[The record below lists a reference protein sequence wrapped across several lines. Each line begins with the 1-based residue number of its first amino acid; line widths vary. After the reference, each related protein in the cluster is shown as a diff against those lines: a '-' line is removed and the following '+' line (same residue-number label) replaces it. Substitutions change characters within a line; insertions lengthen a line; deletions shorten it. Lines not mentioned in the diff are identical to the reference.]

1 MDVKEFRDSR
11 KTQLADFET
20 QYSALKTE
28 YSRLVLAAIQEQ
40 DPKKQQELV
49 TQVLSLNSEMSE
61 QLRGIL
67 SALNKG
73 SGSFDPKTLD
83 ELTQELITYQKQ
95 YSEIEQGKD
104 RVNTLKLIHTST
116 KQKLS
121 YAQNIYTFYLIALIV
136 LCLLIVFLIIRSSW
150 LEPILA
156 IPSRIIGATGVV

>member
-11 KTQLADFET
+11 KIQLSEFET

-40 DPKKQQELV
+40 DPQKQQELV
-49 TQVLSLNSEMSE
+49 TQILSLNSEMSE

-73 SGSFDPKTLD
+73 SGPFDPKTLD
-83 ELTQELITYQKQ
+83 ELTQELIAYQKQ

-121 YAQNIYTFYLIALIV
+121 DAESMYTFYLIALV
-136 LCLLIVFLIIRSSW
+136 ALCFLIVFLIIRSSW
-150 LEPILA
+150 IQT
-156 IPSRIIGATGVV
+156 ISSQIIGTTAVV